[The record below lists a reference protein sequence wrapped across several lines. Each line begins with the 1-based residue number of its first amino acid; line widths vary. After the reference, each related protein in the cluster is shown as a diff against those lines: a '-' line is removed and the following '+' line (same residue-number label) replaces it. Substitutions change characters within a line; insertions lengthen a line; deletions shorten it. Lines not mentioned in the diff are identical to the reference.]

1 MVLLSTIWSM
11 SVMPHWR
18 AVLTRLSWV
27 AIAVLAVVTPIEL
40 LVRAHDYPVRGEG
53 SFVREVESGKP
64 HITDPVIGYL
74 TESEL
79 DLSRPLQVEM
89 FYLAQYALVPT
100 LLDHR
105 SKHKILLINC
115 GNDTQ
120 LERLLKGKEKDY
132 EMIQHLRPGTVL
144 VRARATGR

>member
-1 MVLLSTIWSM
+1 M
-11 SVMPHWR
+11 MPKWR

-79 DLSRPLQVEM
+79 DLSRPGPITSARIDNSARRRIGAASIEKPAGQAIE
-89 FYLAQYALVPT
+89 
-100 LLDHR
+100 R
-105 SKHKILLINC
+105 
-115 GNDTQ
+115 
-120 LERLLKGKEKDY
+120 LERKVENLQKALFAVGGAG
-132 EMIQHLRPGTVL
+132 LFL
-144 VRARATGR
+144 WLTGRQRA